1 MASLT
6 GTQIANTYK
15 QLLQVGSGNVGLGGT
30 LQTVQDGSANNSP
43 LQLSTNAVN
52 INGTFQLSGVTLTAS
67 ASTLNAVADLT
78 GATGLVA
85 VSAGNVYGRTLVAGT
100 GITIGNANGTEGN
113 PTIAMVTATT
123 SGSYKGP
130 NDIEVNAV
138 GQIVSISPAVS
149 VSVATIKSAAFEGG
163 TFVGSTGG
171 FSSNVS
177 IGDDLVVR
185 GDATLQR
192 ITVSA
197 VALTRLSA
205 TSGEFSGTVSAG
217 FFAGDGRF
225 LTNVPL
231 PSSSGTM
238 QKLTSGTG
246 INLTIDGVVSTT
258 IATSGT
264 VNLNANQS
272 FGIVSATNIDADELL
287 MAGVSAAN
295 VTEVA
300 AVSVLTSVNLAAIT
314 SINSVIGDGTG
325 FVTDAE
331 LAAVSVAL
339 ATSIG
344 NSNTR
349 ITSVSDYAVALSA
362 TMATSIGNSNT
373 NITTNAN
380 AITSIN
386 SVIGDGTG
394 FATDAELAAVSATLA
409 TSIGNSNTTIA
420 AVSVLTSVNL
430 AAITSITAINT
441 QDVTLTGTPDYI
453 TISNQVIT
461 RNQIDLTADV
471 TGNLPVG
478 NLNSGTGASDSSF
491 WRGDGVWASPSGS
504 GDVVGPASSTDNA
517 IVRFDSTT
525 GKLLQNSTVT
535 ISDAGAIAAASLT
548 LTTDLAIA
556 DGGTGASSAGA
567 ALTALG
573 AAASGANADITSLTG
588 LTTDLTVAQG
598 GTGAGTFTA
607 NGILFGNGTSAIGA
621 TAVGTSGHVLT
632 SNGAGVAPTFQAAA
646 AGGATDI
653 NGLSDALTNS
663 SGATIGLGTG
673 ALAADDGS
681 ANNNTALGYQALN
694 DATTAAFNVAVGY
707 QAMDS
712 MTTSYGYSTA
722 VGYQALGGATTGFGH
737 VAIGYQALNA
747 ITGGEN
753 HTAVGREAG
762 KNASGQGSVFIGLSA
777 GDSATGSN
785 SVYIGRFA
793 ARNAPGTT
801 TAVGSS
807 ALQVATGA
815 GNTAIG
821 EEALNDT
828 TTGYNNT
835 ALGYQAGD
843 IITTG
848 YKNTTLGNLSAGG
861 LTTGHSNTILGA
873 VSGAK
878 IATGTH
884 NVAVGVDALEGAL
897 NMSGSYNIGI
907 GLNSLNSVSS
917 GGQNVALGYDACKAV
932 TTGSHNIALGNQSL
946 YNVTTGSENVAI
958 GNNAM
963 YIGGTAATNCVAV
976 GHGALVRVTG
986 NTNTAVGTDA
996 GNTTTSGTNN
1006 TFLGF
1011 DAEGSSATVSNEIT
1025 LGNASVTSF
1034 RIPGVDFYI
1043 SSGNV
1048 GIGTSSPSYLTH
1060 LYSTSAEPKLV
1071 IEDASSGAGRGG
1083 IVTGT
1088 WGGNGIRLDSL
1099 NAAGWVYVGGSNTSY
1114 IPFTIGTEK
1123 ARFHSNGNF
1132 GIGTTSP
1139 DFLLDVAG
1147 RIGILEGTLG
1157 IAFHDGAGSVSAGV
1171 RADSGD
1177 NLIFATG
1184 SSDTERMRIDSS
1196 GNVGIGTASP
1206 STLLHLASTGNAILT
1221 LEADTDNVSESDNA
1235 RIELSQDGGATTGH
1249 MGYGSG
1255 TNGIDIWN
1263 DYSDYVRIGTNNVE
1277 RLRITNVGSL
1287 LVGQTSSASPGFNNT
1302 TAGGAWSS
1310 DGTSLHLSRSSN
1322 GCAWFNRSTTTG
1334 SVQSFRYD
1342 GTGVGTIS
1350 VTGSSTAYNTSSDY
1364 RLKEN
1369 IVALSGAIDRVKLLN
1384 PSRFNFIADPDTTV
1398 DGFVAHEV
1406 SDVVPE
1412 AICGEK
1418 DAVDAEGNPEYQG
1431 IDQSKLVP
1439 VLTAALQEAL
1449 TKIEALEARI
1459 VALETA

>member
-30 LQTVQDGSANNSP
+30 LQTVQDGDAANSP

-100 GITIGNANGTEGN
+100 GIIISNADGTEGN
-113 PTIAMVTATT
+113 PTIAMVPATT

-225 LTNVPL
+225 LVNVPL
-231 PSSSGTM
+231 PPSSGTM

-373 NITTNAN
+373 NITTNINAITSIN
-380 AITSIN
+380 SVIGDGSGFATDAELAAVSATMATSIGNSNTNIAAVSVLTSVNLAAITSIN

-409 TSIGNSNTTIA
+409 TSIGNSNTNIA

-430 AAITSITAINT
+430 AAITSITAVNT

-478 NLNSGTGASDSSF
+478 NLNSGTGASGSSF

-556 DGGTGASSAGA
+556 DGGTGASTASAARTALDVDPAGTDNSTNVTLTGTPDYITISGQTITRGPIVLTTDVSGILPIANGGTNASSAGA

-573 AAASGANADITSLTG
+573 AAASGANSDITSLTG

-598 GTGAGTFTA
+598 GTGAGTFAA

-653 NGLSDALTNS
+653 DGLSDALTNS
-663 SGATIGLGTG
+663 SGGTVGLGTG
-673 ALAADDGS
+673 ALAADDASG
-681 ANNNTALGYQALN
+681 NLNTALGFDALN
-694 DATTAAFNVAVGY
+694 DVVTGSRNVAVGHS
-707 QAMDS
+707 AGS
-712 MTTSYGYSTA
+712 KVTSGNNT
-722 VGYQALGGATTGFGH
+722 
-737 VAIGYQALNA
+737 
-747 ITGGEN
+747 
-753 HTAVGREAG
+753 
-762 KNASGQGSVFIGLSA
+762 FIGERA
-777 GDSATGSN
+777 GQLL
-785 SVYIGRFA
+785 V
-793 ARNAPGTT
+793 
-801 TAVGSS
+801 
-807 ALQVATGA
+807 
-815 GNTAIG
+815 
-821 EEALNDT
+821 
-828 TTGYNNT
+828 
-835 ALGYQAGD
+835 
-843 IITTG
+843 
-848 YKNTTLGNLSAGG
+848 
-861 LTTGHSNTILGA
+861 
-873 VSGAK
+873 
-878 IATGTH
+878 
-884 NVAVGVDALEGAL
+884 
-897 NMSGSYNIGI
+897 
-907 GLNSLNSVSS
+907 
-917 GGQNVALGYDACKAV
+917 
-932 TTGSHNIALGNQSL
+932 
-946 YNVTTGSENVAI
+946 TGSEN
-958 GNNAM
+958 
-963 YIGGTAATNCVAV
+963 
-976 GHGALVRVTG
+976 
-986 NTNTAVGTDA
+986 TAVGGAAMISAITGNGNSAFGYGALGGGSGTSMGQNVGVGYLAGYRVTTGD
-996 GNTTTSGTNN
+996 GNTIVGYDNGATNLLTTGSNN
-1006 TFLGF
+1006 IVLGNLTS
-1011 DAEGSSATVSNEIT
+1011 ASSATVSNEIT
-1025 LGNASVTSF
+1025 LGNASITSF
-1034 RIPGVDFYI
+1034 RIPGVDFY
-1043 SSGNV
+1043 SLNGNV
-1048 GIGTSSPSYLTH
+1048 GIGTAAPSQKLTVEGTDARIYLTGANTDINMTGTADGQ
-1060 LYSTSAEPKLV
+1060 LSLDGNGYGFGIALN
-1071 IEDASSGAGRGG
+1071 SSGANLYTNSTSRAL
-1083 IVTGT
+1083 ILGT
-1088 WGGNGIRLDSL
+1088 D
-1099 NAAGWVYVGGSNTSY
+1099 
-1114 IPFTIGTEK
+1114 E
-1123 ARFHSNGNF
+1123 
-1132 GIGTTSP
+1132 
-1139 DFLLDVAG
+1139 
-1147 RIGILEGTLG
+1147 
-1157 IAFHDGAGSVSAGV
+1157 
-1171 RADSGD
+1171 
-1177 NLIFATG
+1177 
-1184 SSDTERMRIDSS
+1184 TERMRITGAGLVGIGTTAPNEPLTVQRNGTTVSGLSPSNVASFQSTSTNSQSSYVSIIAGSTGSTAQAAILFGDADDPDIGKVLYRNSDNSMDFVVNAASRMKILSS

-1206 STLLHLASTGNAILT
+1206 AKQLSITKSALATINTL
-1221 LEADTDNVSESDNA
+1221 TD
-1235 RIELSQDGGATTGH
+1235 GATITPDFDAGQNFSVTLA
-1249 MGYGSG
+1249 GNRTLANP
-1255 TNGIDIWN
+1255 TNIDA
-1263 DYSDYVRIGTNNVE
+1263 
-1277 RLRITNVGSL
+1277 
-1287 LVGQTSSASPGFNNT
+1287 GQT
-1302 TAGGAWSS
+1302 
-1310 DGTSLHLSRSSN
+1310 
-1322 GCAWFNRSTTTG
+1322 G
-1334 SVQSFRYD
+1334 SIFITQD
-1342 GTGVGTIS
+1342 GTGSRTLSFGSYWDFPGGTAP
-1350 VTGSSTAYNTSSDY
+1350 TLSTA
-1364 RLKEN
+1364 
-1369 IVALSGAIDRVKLLN
+1369 AGAIDRIDYIVRTGTSIHAVATLN
-1384 PSRFNFIADPDTTV
+1384 LS
-1398 DGFVAHEV
+1398 
-1406 SDVVPE
+1406 
-1412 AICGEK
+1412 
-1418 DAVDAEGNPEYQG
+1418 
-1431 IDQSKLVP
+1431 
-1439 VLTAALQEAL
+1439 
-1449 TKIEALEARI
+1449 
-1459 VALETA
+1459 